1 MNNEDGEVILWET
14 LYVHLPEVSPW
25 TFELQIP
32 TINFDLPAFL
42 IKLKDVLQEFESE
55 ANVEL
60 KAVQVQKECQHYL
73 NTVYRDYL

>member
-1 MNNEDGEVILWET
+1 MNNEELKLWET
-14 LYVHLPEVSPW
+14 LFVHLPEISPW

-42 IKLKDVLQEFESE
+42 IRMRNVLQEFENE
-55 ANVEL
+55 GNLEL

-73 NTVYRDYL
+73 NTVYRDFL

>member
-1 MNNEDGEVILWET
+1 MNNEEEVILWET
-14 LYVHLPEVSPW
+14 LFVHLPEVKPW

-42 IKLKDVLQEFESE
+42 VKMRNILQEFQNEQ
-55 ANVEL
+55 NLEL
-60 KAVQVQKECQHYL
+60 KAVQVQAECQHYL

>member
-1 MNNEDGEVILWET
+1 
-14 LYVHLPEVSPW
+14 
-25 TFELQIP
+25 LQIP
-32 TINFDLPAFL
+32 TINFDSPAFL